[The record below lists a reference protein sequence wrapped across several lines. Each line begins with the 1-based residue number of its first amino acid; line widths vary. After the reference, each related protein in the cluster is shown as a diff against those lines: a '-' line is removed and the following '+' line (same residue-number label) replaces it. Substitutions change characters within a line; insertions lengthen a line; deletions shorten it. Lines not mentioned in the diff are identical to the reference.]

1 MPLSPPDWVLGHFT
15 DLLCPNVA
23 RHLPSPTLVFYL
35 RRTCRAWRDAI
46 DGLDAKSGAWREM
59 LVAFGVRG
67 GQICSPF
74 GDAKVSYEIILC
86 RYHKVLS
93 RARELARGRLQQ
105 FPLLSF
111 DDFAHSFAT
120 TLGQMLGWLL
130 RVAEIA
136 ATELL
141 VEINDA
147 LPQGMAL
154 EDALALFHSIGSTN
168 IGSTNIGAAETWV
181 RLRLGNLHQQFQT
194 GSLELAGVIASRV
207 QHAPA
212 HTIQRAHASFESFLK
227 KMCNRVLVRLEDR
240 DMAFACAF
248 VRMAAPLEDIKVVA
262 RNRLHQTLTSA
273 EREDDAPPAIPT

>member
-154 EDALALFHSIGSTN
+154 EEALALFTSISQKFGQPV
-168 IGSTNIGAAETWV
+168 WV
-181 RLRLGNLHQQFQT
+181 RLCWGNLHQQFQM

-227 KMCNRVLVRLEDR
+227 KMCNRVLVRLENPYVTPGLR
-240 DMAFACAF
+240 GRAT
-248 VRMAAPLEDIKVVA
+248 LEDIKIVA